1 MASVAAAPTASIE
14 DAVRLVPSRR
24 GKEKAVYGGRT
35 FTLEQ
40 HNGDRY
46 RWRCDVR
53 TCKARLTTDVYD
65 GRHMVYRFRQHDEEP
80 HKSVTRERATRKG
93 LASYKQQVVVTFPSA
108 AGPRSFPSA
117 MASRVE
123 GYHEPS
129 VEIGEYRYILEN
141 VVEGVQF
148 WRCEFVRCPGRCRT
162 KDGVIVAGPSLHV
175 HDAHL
180 TAGDGAAADCAQ
192 VKSIEEAARLDRET
206 DHFIHEMAARIQQNP
221 SHAFF
226 PSGTEISSTSSGN
239 GADTTNRIAIKSEP
253 ASPIVQVEINEE
265 AMVHTDDANVM
276 QSRVITPDN
285 SVTADFEEQP
295 RNVENEADDMES
307 SDQEA
312 DDNEPGSRLLCIASY
327 KSLANRSDVPSGS
340 GAALGSSSSR
350 LNDVLSLVAGSQDP
364 REKELRVD
372 VLLQMRRLLEAET
385 DLLVQKQ
392 RSEALRTEILRRKL
406 SASGKVGDEPGRH
419 STSGGPSSR

>member
-93 LASYKQQVVVTFPSA
+93 LASYKQQ
-108 AGPRSFPSA
+108 
-117 MASRVE
+117 
-123 GYHEPS
+123 PS

-175 HDAHL
+175 HDTHL

>member
-93 LASYKQQVVVTFPSA
+93 LASYKQQR
-108 AGPRSFPSA
+108 PRK
-117 MASRVE
+117 SRFVQ
-123 GYHEPS
+123 PS

>member
-93 LASYKQQVVVTFPSA
+93 LASYKQQ
-108 AGPRSFPSA
+108 
-117 MASRVE
+117 
-123 GYHEPS
+123 PS

>member
-1 MASVAAAPTASIE
+1 MF
-14 DAVRLVPSRR
+14 RSR
-24 GKEKAVYGGRT
+24 V
-35 FTLEQ
+35 
-40 HNGDRY
+40 
-46 RWRCDVR
+46 
-53 TCKARLTTDVYD
+53 
-65 GRHMVYRFRQHDEEP
+65 
-80 HKSVTRERATRKG
+80 KSV
-93 LASYKQQVVVTFPSA
+93 
-108 AGPRSFPSA
+108 
-117 MASRVE
+117 
-123 GYHEPS
+123 
-129 VEIGEYRYILEN
+129 
-141 VVEGVQF
+141 
-148 WRCEFVRCPGRCRT
+148 
-162 KDGVIVAGPSLHV
+162 
-175 HDAHL
+175 
-180 TAGDGAAADCAQ
+180 
-192 VKSIEEAARLDRET
+192 EEAARLDRET

-265 AMVHTDDANVM
+265 TRCLTPAAMAHRDDVNVV
-276 QSRVITPDN
+276 QSRLITPDN
-285 SVTADFEEQP
+285 SITADFEEQP
-295 RNVENEADDMES
+295 RNVGNEADDMES

-327 KSLANRSDVPSGS
+327 KSLANRSDVASGS
-340 GAALGSSSSR
+340 GAALDSSSSR

-419 STSGGPSSR
+419 SASAGPSSR